1 MNYKYIY
8 HLQDIHPEASNVV
21 VKINKSL
28 FNLLKKM
35 ENFTM
40 ARACLLI
47 TLNEE
52 MKIQI
57 LNRINIQKEITIIEN
72 PSIPFDIDVS
82 LKKKKRFFI
91 YG

>member
-28 FNLLKKM
+28 LNLLKKM
-35 ENFTM
+35 ENFTITRSSM
-40 ARACLLI
+40 LI

-52 MKIQI
+52 MKMQI
-57 LNRINIQKEITIIEN
+57 LNRLNIQKEITIIEN
-72 PSIPFDIDVS
+72 PSIPFDIDIS
-82 LKKKKRFFI
+82 
-91 YG
+91 